1 MPQFVPTTVG
11 ICNQALAHV
20 AVDKGIAS
28 LAEASTNAVVCA
40 RFYDT
45 TRDEVLREFN
55 WPFARR
61 YVALTLV
68 GGTDTVPVTMDF
80 QYSYRMPSDCLLPRR
95 ILTGNR
101 METADGDNRIP
112 FAVGGDSTGGLIYT
126 DAPVIAASTF
136 LPAQP
141 QLEYTAEVTAEAM
154 FASDFAQALA
164 FKLAF
169 YIAPALSQG
178 GDSGKLGPRAL
189 ELYQQTLS
197 LAEARA
203 YNGQVPDP
211 VVDSVFIR
219 GR

>member
-1 MPQFVPTTVG
+1 MPQFVATQLG

-20 AVDKGIAS
+20 AVDKGLAS
-28 LAEASTNAVVCA
+28 VAEASTNAVVCA

-80 QYSYRMPSDCLLPRR
+80 QYSYRMPADCLLPRR

-101 METADGDNRIP
+101 METVDGDNRIP
-112 FAVGGDSTGGLIYT
+112 FSVGGDASGGLIYT
-126 DAPVIAASTF
+126 DAPVIAASGS
-136 LPAQP
+136 LPLQP
-141 QLEYTAEVTAEAM
+141 QLEYTAAVTDESQ

-169 YIAPALSQG
+169 YIAPALAQG
-178 GDSGKLGPRAL
+178 GDSGKLGPRAFQ
-189 ELYQQTLS
+189 LYQATIA

-203 YNGQVPDP
+203 LNGQVPDP
-211 VVDSVFIR
+211 PLDSVFIR